1 LRTVDLRSAD
11 DPTVMGARLFPKRLE
26 AAPVLGAEPGGGVRK
41 VVAGVRF
48 IIRPDGTLLTGAG
61 ILPGVLSRAVEM
73 PDRLGGGFLFA
84 AGTQLWRA
92 PSWLGTL
99 RRLSVGSVPIEE
111 VSVGLDRVYLRF
123 GRGTLAAIDP
133 RDGTRLDVG
142 PLPAAPWLASV
153 SAQDA
158 WHSTAIADL
167 RGVLVTEDA
176 GNTWHPALRPAPQE
190 RAGLSSLP
198 TSETPRSESH
208 ELSGVRAL
216 ALAVTDGWPLTDA
229 TALVARDGNLI
240 RIRLADGSVVED
252 SPNAFP
258 MNPARCHPFSLATD
272 RDRGAFG
279 FTCGEPHGPTRVYVW
294 AAETSKLVEARR
306 FAEPRQVN
314 AFGNGALAV
323 RGSCQDRGR
332 APDESATIWCAM
344 SPSGQWSD
352 RIARGPGARLVVLSD
367 GQTAVLTPPVS
378 GDLGTARITRTEGS
392 REISRPVSFPAL
404 PSDVAHTLRFGVWMD
419 GFEQRRPGWV
429 GGWVDLAGTAMGI
442 EISLNGETRLG
453 EYIRDAGT
461 PVVAGR
467 WGFGWPRSHLGFET
481 TDGGMTWSK
490 AVRLPD
496 PLPEAAEAAE
506 HVCGPVGCLAAGW
519 VRVGW
524 GAEPAANEPAS
535 DPLPRPRSPSAAA
548 LRFACEPTALTQ
560 DSSSASRPSAEYD
573 APAKPVTRFPALWH
587 HDAPAIPAGQVGLWA
602 NPSSDLDDLRAVPLA
617 RAYAWG
623 PRDQEWDGASHWVL
637 LWAWPWGPELQMRS
651 SGPSPAEWPKLEAAQ
666 AAMRTLGAWQNGWT
680 VLPGDDA
687 DHALLVV
694 RAGSGASGTRVALLE
709 SGHPPAWV
717 RAPADSFETVEA
729 AARMEGRWYIATSQR
744 SREPP
749 ATVLWTLDE
758 PVARELARLPRLAL
772 EPRPRVHLALR
783 SDGRAV
789 GIAVEGQPDLA
800 RDGSIW
806 IVGVDPDTGEVSDPS
821 PLAALGAVDGALA
834 ICAGDEPGWVLDLSY
849 PASVDIRI
857 GENWAATLAGV
868 TTRVRMS
875 AGRACVEGVVG
886 STDREAAAPAQEL
899 ANGSRAPSLMR
910 TGSGS
915 LGALGVVVY
924 CAHRYFHLR
933 CIPQ

>member
-1 LRTVDLRSAD
+1 
-11 DPTVMGARLFPKRLE
+11 MGARLFPKRLD
-26 AAPVLGAEPGGGVRK
+26 AAPIPGAEPGGGVRK
-41 VVAGVRF
+41 VIAGVRLVV
-48 IIRPDGTLLTGAG
+48 RPDGTLLTGAG
-61 ILPGVLSRAVEM
+61 VLPGVLWRAVEV
-73 PDRLGGGFLFA
+73 PDRLGGGFLFT
-84 AGTQLWRA
+84 AGPQLWQA
-92 PSWLGTL
+92 QSWLGTL

-111 VSVGLDRVYLRF
+111 VLVGLDRVYLRF

-133 RDGTRLDVG
+133 RDGSRLDVG

-158 WHSTAIADL
+158 WHATVIADL

-176 GNTWHPALRPAPQE
+176 GSTWHPAPRPLEPQE
-190 RAGLSSLP
+190 RAGRSGLP
-198 TSETPRSESH
+198 SSETPRGEGR

-229 TALVARDGNLI
+229 TALVARDGTLT
-240 RIRLADGSVVED
+240 RIRLADGSVAED
-252 SPNAFP
+252 APNAFP

-279 FTCGEPHGPTRVYVW
+279 FTCGEPHGTTRIYVW
-294 AAETSKLVEARR
+294 AADTSKLVEARR

-323 RGSCQDRGR
+323 RGSCQDRAQ
-332 APDESATIWCAM
+332 APDEGDATVWCAM
-344 SPSGQWSD
+344 SPNGQWSD

-367 GQTAVLTPPVS
+367 GQTAVLRPPVG

-404 PSDVAHTLRFGVWMD
+404 PSDVARTLRFGVWMD

-429 GGWVDLAGTAMGI
+429 GGWVDLAGTVMGI
-442 EISLNGETRLG
+442 EISLDGEVRLG

-467 WGFGWPRSHLGFET
+467 WGFGWPRSHVGFET
-481 TDGGMTWSK
+481 TDGGMTWIKGVS
-490 AVRLPD
+490 LPD
-496 PLPEAAEAAE
+496 PLPEAAEAEE

-524 GAEPAANEPAS
+524 GAEPAANEPAPE
-535 DPLPRPRSPSAAA
+535 PLPRPRSPSATA
-548 LRFACEPTALTQ
+548 LRFACEPTALSE
-560 DSSSASRPSAEYD
+560 DSSSAARPSAEYD
-573 APAKPVTRFPALWH
+573 PPAKPVTRFPALWRR
-587 HDAPAIPAGQVGLWA
+587 DAPAIPGGLVGLWA

-637 LWAWPWGPELQMRS
+637 LWAWPWGPELQVRS
-651 SGPSPAEWPKLEAAQ
+651 SAPSPAPWPKLEAAQ

-717 RAPADSFETVEA
+717 RPPADSFETVEA
-729 AARMEGRWYIATSQR
+729 AARLEGRWYVATSQR
-744 SREPP
+744 AREPP

-758 PVARELARLPRLAL
+758 AVARELARLPRLTFEA
-772 EPRPRVHLALR
+772 RPRVHLALR
-783 SDGRAV
+783 TDGRAIGV
-789 GIAVEGQPDLA
+789 AVEGQPDLA
-800 RDGSIW
+800 GDGSIW
-806 IVGVDPDTGEVSDPS
+806 IVGVDPDSGEVSDPS
-821 PLAALGAVDGALA
+821 PLASLGAVDGALA
-834 ICAGDEPGWVLDLSY
+834 VCAGDEPGWVLDLSY

-875 AGRACVEGVVG
+875 ADRACVEAVVG
-886 STDREAAAPAQEL
+886 STEREAAAPAREL
-899 ANGSRAPSLMR
+899 VHGSRAPSLLR
-910 TGSGS
+910 TGSS
-915 LGALGVVVY
+915 TLGAMVY